1 MRSWATLQPGENQS
15 CVGCHE
21 SRNASA
27 LSPARGGPT
36 LALHAGAQ
44 ELEQFYGP
52 PRGFSF
58 AKEIQPILNS
68 KCVSCHDQRTPGT
81 APAADGKHAF
91 SLLAETTLDRDA
103 KRLWSDSYLAL
114 TAAKPR
120 NPKNPEYNFFG
131 NYEGKLVNWIG
142 AQSVPSM
149 LPPNFAGSSKSEL
162 IPLLEKNHR
171 GVSMTREEME
181 KICCW
186 IDLLVPYCG
195 DYREANAWTPEESAR
210 YEHYFQKRRSM
221 QAEED
226 ANIDAFISEKS
237 SPPAKSQLTQR

>member
-1 MRSWATLQPGENQS
+1 
-15 CVGCHE
+15 
-21 SRNASA
+21 
-27 LSPARGGPT
+27 
-36 LALHAGAQ
+36 
-44 ELEQFYGP
+44 
-52 PRGFSF
+52 
-58 AKEIQPILNS
+58 
-68 KCVSCHDQRTPGT
+68 
-81 APAADGKHAF
+81 
-91 SLLAETTLDRDA
+91 
-103 KRLWSDSYLAL
+103 
-114 TAAKPR
+114 
-120 NPKNPEYNFFG
+120 
-131 NYEGKLVNWIG
+131 
-142 AQSVPSM
+142 M